1 MSDGDE
7 TKNGNQGRQIEDVD
21 TAVGDRDAIECRE
34 SMVVGG

>member
-21 TAVGDRDAIECRE
+21 TAVDDRDAIECRE
-34 SMVVGG
+34 SMVVG